1 MIEDFNVVF
10 SILLFLLFERD
21 EELLLLFTRRRRRR
35 LLIILGGSENEDAA
49 WDIFLRNF
57 YLHVSSAGKTHLTT
71 SIKYYSFLLF
81 LVVVHCFVRLF
92 HAFELK
98 FRLSLQR

>member
-10 SILLFLLFERD
+10 LILLFLLFERD
-21 EELLLLFTRRRRRR
+21 EELFLLFTRRRR
-35 LLIILGGSENEDAA
+35 LLLLILGGSENEDAA
-49 WDIFLRNF
+49 WDILFLRNF
-57 YLHVSSAGKTHLTT
+57 YTCRPGRLKILV
-71 SIKYYSFLLF
+71 YSFLLF
-81 LVVVHCFVRLF
+81 RVVVHCFVRLF

>member
-10 SILLFLLFERD
+10 LILLFLLFERD
-21 EELLLLFTRRRRRR
+21 EELLLLFTRRRRL

-49 WDIFLRNF
+49 WVIFLRNF
-57 YLHVSSAGKTHLTT
+57 YTCRPGRLKILV
-71 SIKYYSFLLF
+71 YSFLLF

>member
-21 EELLLLFTRRRRRR
+21 EELLLLLFTRRRRRR
-35 LLIILGGSENEDAA
+35 LLIILGGSENEHAA
-49 WDIFLRNF
+49 WVIFLRNF
-57 YLHVSSAGKTHLTT
+57 YTCRPGDSHSSF
-71 SIKYYSFLLF
+71 IKYYSFLLF

>member
-10 SILLFLLFERD
+10 LILLFLLFERD
-21 EELLLLFTRRRRRR
+21 EELLLLLFTRRRRRL
-35 LLIILGGSENEDAA
+35 LLIILGGSENEDAEL
-49 WDIFLRNF
+49 WDIFLR
-57 YLHVSSAGKTHLTT
+57 HLYTCRPGRLK
-71 SIKYYSFLLF
+71 ILVYSFLLF

>member
-21 EELLLLFTRRRRRR
+21 EELLLLLFTRRRRRR

-57 YLHVSSAGKTHLTT
+57 TRVGREDSSHNFNKIL
-71 SIKYYSFLLF
+71 LLF
-81 LVVVHCFVRLF
+81 IFSRRRPLF
-92 HAFELK
+92 
-98 FRLSLQR
+98 RTSVSCV

>member
-10 SILLFLLFERD
+10 LILLFLLFERD
-21 EELLLLFTRRRRRR
+21 EELLLLFTRRRRL
-35 LLIILGGSENEDAA
+35 LLIILGGSENEDAEL
-49 WDIFLRNF
+49 WDIFLR
-57 YLHVSSAGKTHLTT
+57 HLYTCRPGRLK
-71 SIKYYSFLLF
+71 ILVYSFLLF

>member
-21 EELLLLFTRRRRRR
+21 EELLLLLFTRRRRRR

-57 YLHVSSAGKTHLTT
+57 YTCRPGRLKILV
-71 SIKYYSFLLF
+71 YSFLLF

>member
-10 SILLFLLFERD
+10 LILLFLLFERD
-21 EELLLLFTRRRRRR
+21 EELSLLFTRRRRL
-35 LLIILGGSENEDAA
+35 LLIILGGSENEDAEL
-49 WDIFLRNF
+49 WDIFLR
-57 YLHVSSAGKTHLTT
+57 HLYTCRPGRLK
-71 SIKYYSFLLF
+71 ILVYSFLLF

>member
-10 SILLFLLFERD
+10 LILLFLLFERD
-21 EELLLLFTRRRRRR
+21 EELSLLFTRRRRL

-57 YLHVSSAGKTHLTT
+57 YTCRPGRLKILV
-71 SIKYYSFLLF
+71 YSFLLF

>member
-21 EELLLLFTRRRRRR
+21 EELLLLLFTRRRRRR

-49 WDIFLRNF
+49 WDLFLRNF
-57 YLHVSSAGKTHLTT
+57 TRVGRKNSHLTT

>member
-10 SILLFLLFERD
+10 LILLFLLFERD
-21 EELLLLFTRRRRRR
+21 EELLLLFTRRRRL

-57 YLHVSSAGKTHLTT
+57 YTCRPGRLKILV
-71 SIKYYSFLLF
+71 YSFLLF

>member
-10 SILLFLLFERD
+10 LILSFLLFERD
-21 EELLLLFTRRRRRR
+21 EALLLLFTRRRRR
-35 LLIILGGSENEDAA
+35 LLLILGGSENEDAA

-57 YLHVSSAGKTHLTT
+57 YTCRPGRLKILV
-71 SIKYYSFLLF
+71 YSFLLF